1 MPRCSGGHLSSRLVE
16 SLSSGAIVRTTEQ
29 LGSHLV
35 DLGRGG
41 CSTPRTS
48 VLLTAR
54 PDYQAGD
61 GGRPNLSKGQMIGFV
76 FAFVADVRNDP
87 RWHTDVL
94 EAHKRALEAG

>member
-1 MPRCSGGHLSSRLVE
+1 
-16 SLSSGAIVRTTEQ
+16 
-29 LGSHLV
+29 
-35 DLGRGG
+35 
-41 CSTPRTS
+41 